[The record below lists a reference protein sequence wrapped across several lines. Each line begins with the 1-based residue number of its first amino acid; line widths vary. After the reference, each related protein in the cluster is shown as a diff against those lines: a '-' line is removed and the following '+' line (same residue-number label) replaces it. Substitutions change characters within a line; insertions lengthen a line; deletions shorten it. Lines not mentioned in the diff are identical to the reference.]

1 MLGNFSYTRNGIV
14 LPTLSQKAS
23 SKQVDSDQ
31 PGDAQPRFIKG
42 EIYQRKRD
50 IHLPYGGSYQP
61 GITRSTKSSAVF
73 IFTGKSG
80 EQYGYHDKKDDF
92 GVYSYT
98 GEGQTGHMKLAKGN
112 LAILNHAHEGRA
124 LHLFESL
131 GKGKGHRYLDE
142 FCCASYQWDEGLD
155 KYGKNRKIIVFR
167 LVPVSV
173 NVQDEVT
180 PDADDD
186 EQDLLNM
193 SLSAARTMAFEAS
206 KTPEGGQNLVLKTV
220 HARSK
225 KVKRYVLLR
234 ADGTCESC
242 GKPAPFYKVDGAP
255 YLEPHHINRLSDGG
269 LDHPNFVGGVCPTC
283 HREIHYGKDG
293 SKKNEE
299 LRVAIMTKE
308 NALAKSLQEDKR
320 PKKSAVL
327 TQI

>member
-1 MLGNFSYTRNGIV
+1 M

-31 PGDAQPRFIKG
+31 PGEAQPRFIKG

-50 IHLPYGGSYQP
+50 IHLPFGGNRQSGISY
-61 GITRSTKSSAVF
+61 STKSCAVF

-80 EQYGYHDKKDDF
+80 EQYGYHDNQGDS

-98 GEGQTGHMKLAKGN
+98 GEGQTGPMKLAKGN
-112 LAILNHAHEGRA
+112 LAILNHARDGRA
-124 LHLFESL
+124 LYLFKSMGH
-131 GKGKGHRYLDE
+131 GKGYRYLDE
-142 FCCASYQWDEGLD
+142 FCCASYQWAEGPD
-155 KYGKNRKIIVFR
+155 KLGDTRKIIVFR
-167 LVPVSV
+167 LVPVSM

-193 SLSAARTMAFEAS
+193 SLSAARKIAFEAS

-255 YLEPHHINRLSDGG
+255 YLEPHHVNRLSDGG
-269 LDHPNFVGGVCPTC
+269 LDHPHFVGGICPTC

-293 SKKNEE
+293 IKKNEE

-308 NALAKSLQEDKR
+308 NALAKALQEDKR
-320 PKKSAVL
+320 SKKSAVP
-327 TQI
+327 T

>member
-1 MLGNFSYTRNGIV
+1 MP
-14 LPTLSQKAS
+14 PTLSQRMS
-23 SKQVDSDQ
+23 SKEVDSTQ
-31 PGDAQPRFIKG
+31 PERAQPRFTKG
-42 EIYQRKRD
+42 EIYQRQRD

-80 EQYGYHDKKDDF
+80 EQYGYHDKKDDL

-98 GEGQTGHMKLAKGN
+98 GEGQTGDMTLSKGN
-112 LAILNHAHEGRA
+112 LAILNHAREGRA

-131 GKGKGHRYLDE
+131 GHGKGHRYLDE
-142 FCCASYQWDEGLD
+142 FCCASYEWGEGLD
-155 KYGKNRKIIVFR
+155 KHGNKRRTIVFR

-173 NVQDEVT
+173 NVQDEVK
-180 PDADDD
+180 PDADNEED
-186 EQDLLNM
+186 EAVDM
-193 SLSAARTMAFEAS
+193 SLSAARKTALEAS
-206 KTPEGGQNLVLKTV
+206 DTPEGDQNLVLKTV
-220 HARSK
+220 YARSK

-255 YLEPHHINRLSDGG
+255 YLEPHHVNRLSDGG

-283 HREIHYGKDG
+283 HREIHYGRDG

-308 NALAKSLQEDKR
+308 NALAKALQEAKR
-320 PKKSAVL
+320 SKKSAVP
-327 TQI
+327 T

>member
-1 MLGNFSYTRNGIV
+1 M
-14 LPTLSQKAS
+14 LPTLSQKLS
-23 SKQVDSDQ
+23 SKQIDPAQ
-31 PGDAQPRFIKG
+31 PGSAQPSFVKG

-61 GITRSTKSSAVF
+61 GITRSKKSSAVF

-80 EQYGYHDKKDDF
+80 EQYGYHDKKDDL

-98 GEGQTGHMKLAKGN
+98 GEGQTGHMTLSKGN
-112 LAILNHAHEGRA
+112 LAILNHAREGRA

-142 FCCASYQWDEGLD
+142 FCCASYQWGEGPD
-155 KYGKNRKIIVFR
+155 KKGNNRKIIVFR
-167 LVPVSV
+167 LVPVSL

-180 PDADDD
+180 AEADDDDDD
-186 EQDLLNM
+186 EQDPLGM
-193 SLSAARTMAFEAS
+193 SLSAARKMAFEAS
-206 KTPEGGQNLVLKTV
+206 NTPEEGQNVVLKTV
-220 HARSK
+220 YARSK

-255 YLEPHHINRLSDGG
+255 YLEPHHVNRLSDGG

-299 LRVAIMTKE
+299 LRIAIMTKE
-308 NALAKSLQEDKR
+308 NALAKSLQENKR
-320 PKKSAVL
+320 PKKSAVP
-327 TQI
+327 T